1 MVREDYS
8 QSSLLTTL
16 VGKPT
21 DRYIKYDK
29 DIDTLKELTDQFG
42 KPNNRLHY
50 SIYPQIQNE
59 YQATLTQLEA
69 LDFYSPVVEVIGNIT
84 VSHRVNTPYN
94 DQGVIIN
101 DVGSELVST
110 TSTVVENT
118 FGTYEVVY
126 TARDGINED
135 TVVKRTVKVG
145 LPPDVTI
152 NGNNP
157 YFLQR
162 FDTFIDPGVTINDS
176 NSYLQSTTSTII
188 SGVEGVYTV
197 NYTVT
202 NPAFTEIFSR
212 EVRVVDTVAPVITIL
227 GDNPYTLE
235 RFDRYID
242 DGATVDQGSVLTN
255 TNLDDVQNTQIGS
268 FDVVYTAYD
277 GNSTTIETRTVN
289 VVDTVPPDLNILGGL
304 SVTLERFAEYVDL
317 GAETDLGSQI
327 TVDLSNVDNTL
338 PHGSTFDVVYTAS
351 DGNTLH
357 DVTQTRTVTIQ
368 DTTAP
373 SITLL
378 GDNPYFMEPSYN
390 FADLDPGYEVDLGTS
405 VSVNYSGI
413 DNTQAGVYD
422 VIYTASDGV
431 NQDVV
436 VTRSVE
442 VADRVPPIV
451 TILGDNPYTL
461 ERYDTYTDD
470 GATVDIGSTLV
481 STTST
486 VDNTEVGTYTVTY
499 EAADGVN
506 ENTIVTRTVNVVDT
520 NAPIVTLNNPEL
532 NPITLERFAVFADI
546 DPGIH
551 MAADQN
557 GTLVSVDISE
567 LDNTAQGT
575 YTVTYNVVDD
585 QNNSNLTTRGVTV
598 VDTVPPVVTL
608 REPNTPYTLER
619 FALWSEID
627 PGVDIDEGSY
637 IHSVSVNNTQ
647 IGVQTVTYDV
657 RDGTNI
663 TTVTRAITVSDTV
676 APVITVNP
684 PTSVTVERYSTYT
697 DLGATVDEGSEITN
711 VDTSSVDMTNV
722 GEYTVTYT
730 AYDGNTYSTATRTV
744 NVVDTT
750 GPSIILDDDH
760 PGEIYQVERY
770 STYVEPGASAGVFAV
785 TIDSSQ
791 VNTSIVGTYYVTY
804 TASDQ
809 YQNSTTVYRRVD
821 VIDTTGPVITLEYG
835 DPLSVNYT
843 IERYSTYI
851 DPGYST
857 DGGETVTVT
866 GTVDT
871 SVVGNYILNY
881 SATDDQDN
889 TTTVSRTVTVL
900 DTTGPVI
907 TLEKGDSEETTDYTV
922 ERYSTYTDPGYSADG
937 GETVT
942 LTSTVNM
949 SVVGN
954 YTVTY
959 SATDDQ
965 GNPSSVI
972 RNVYV
977 RDTTGPS
984 ITLSEFSQGTIDY
997 TLERFGTYVEPGVS
1011 AGIFSV
1017 SIDTS
1022 NIDASNVGTYYVTYT
1037 STDENNNTTTRTR
1050 TVYVV
1055 DTTPPVI
1062 TLNTPIS
1069 PTVQRYSVY
1078 TDPGATASGPD
1089 GTFNVTTV
1097 NNVDTSTVGTYTV
1110 TYTATDDYEN
1120 TSTATRTVTVEDTTG
1135 PVITLE
1141 EGDSPETTDYTV
1153 ERFTTYTDPG
1163 YSADGG
1169 ETVTLTSTVNMSVV
1183 GDYTVTYS
1191 ATDDQN
1197 NTSSVVR
1204 NVYVRDTTAPIVT
1217 IIGSNPDYVERGSN
1231 TPWVDAG
1238 SSSANEDI
1246 ESTTLVGTTTI
1257 KNPSNQVRS
1266 VINSSVLGDWTVTYV
1281 RSDGTNTGSNVRTV
1295 TVRDTISPTITILGD
1310 DPYYVEYNS
1319 NTWIDQGS
1327 SADETTTVSV
1337 AITDPNDIGRT
1348 EVSNTVIGTWLVT
1361 YTHTDVGLNTSSAT
1375 REVIVQDTVSPFVTI
1390 TGSNPYYVERGTGT
1404 WTDEGSSVTD
1414 ESTTTF
1420 TSRTIRNPSN
1430 VVKDSIDNTVIGDW
1444 EVTYV
1449 YTDIHQNTGSNVRIV
1464 TVQDTTGPTVSISGD
1479 NPYYVEYKSNTW
1491 TDQGSTATDYS
1502 TKSLTSVT
1510 IRNPSDVIKS
1520 SIDNTVIGDWTV
1532 TYLYTDDYNNEGSED
1547 RYVYVRDTTAP
1558 IVTIAGQNPYLIE
1571 KGSGVFNEPGTSYID
1586 HSSASLTSAT
1596 IRNPSNVEE
1605 QSINNELVGNWTI
1618 TYVYTDIHQNTG
1630 SNVRTVRV
1638 QDTDGPT
1645 VTVNP
1650 GNDVVQAYTGTW
1662 IDAGSSYSDASTATL
1677 TKTIRDPSQ
1686 TVRSSINNN
1695 VIGTWTVTYLYT
1707 DAYGN
1712 TGSAER
1718 SVVVSDTVGPV
1729 ITVNSG
1735 IDTIEAYTGSWT
1747 DAGSSATDS
1756 STPTY
1761 VGRTIIDPNNAS
1773 KASISNNIIGTWVV
1787 TYTYK
1792 DAYDNYS
1799 SATRNV
1805 FVLDRTGPT
1814 VSITG
1819 DNPYHVEFGTGT
1831 WTDQGSSASD
1841 GSTTTF
1847 TGRTIRNPYN
1857 LVDSSI
1863 VNTVIGDWRVTYVYT
1878 DLYGNTGS
1886 NYRIVRVQD
1895 TIKPVVTVLG
1905 NNPYYVEYNSGT
1917 WSDQGSSVSDES
1929 TTSFTQEVY
1938 NPGGTKVS
1946 SFSNGTLGDWKIRY
1960 IYTDVSGNVGYADR
1974 TVTVRDTIAPVVT
1987 VNGSNPY
1994 TMYTTDTYVEYWAT
2008 ADGGETVTRS
2018 GYLNTGTVGTYYY
2031 TYSATDSSGNTG
2043 SAVRTIVVDAPPS
2056 GCFSDKT
2063 RVIMSDYSVR
2073 NLRDVLVGDE
2083 LEGGIRVD
2091 AILQI
2096 RNIHSVPFYKLLDE
2110 NTGDY
2115 IYVTGSHMIKYGG
2128 EFIYVKD
2135 HPDSVIT
2142 DRVERT
2148 WLCLITD
2155 NHTIPIGGHI
2165 FWDWADMCDA
2175 CEKPV
2180 ISP

>member
-110 TSTVVENT
+110 TSTVDENT
-118 FGTYEVVY
+118 FGTYQVVY
-126 TARDGINED
+126 TATDGINED
-135 TVVKRTVKVG
+135 TVVKRIVKVG

-157 YFLQR
+157 YILQK

-188 SGVEGVYTV
+188 SDLEGVYTV

-212 EVRVVDTVAPVITIL
+212 EVRVVDTIAPVITIL

-242 DGATVDQGSVLTN
+242 AGATVDQGSVLTN

-289 VVDTVPPDLNILGGL
+289 VVDTVPPELNILGGL

-368 DTTAP
+368 DTIPP

-378 GDNPYFMEPSYN
+378 GDNPYFMEPDYN

-405 VSVNYSGI
+405 VSVNYSAINNIQSGL
-413 DNTQAGVYD
+413 YD

-436 VTRSVE
+436 VTRTVE

-461 ERYDTYTDD
+461 ERYDTYTDA

-486 VDNTEVGTYTVTY
+486 VDNTEVGSYTVTY

-532 NPITLERFAVFADI
+532 NPINLERFAVFADI

-551 MAADQN
+551 MTADQS

-585 QNNSNLTTRGVTV
+585 QNNSNLITRGVTV

-647 IGVQTVTYDV
+647 IGVQTATYDV

-750 GPSIILDDDH
+750 GPSIVLTDH
-760 PGEIYQVERY
+760 NPGEIYQVERY
-770 STYVEPGASAGVFAV
+770 STYVEPGASAGVFVV
-785 TIDSSQ
+785 TIDSTQ
-791 VNTSIVGTYYVTY
+791 VNTSTVGTYYVTY
-804 TASDQ
+804 TATDE
-809 YQNSTTVYRRVD
+809 YQNSTTMSRRVD
-821 VIDTTGPVITLEYG
+821 VVDTTGPVITL
-835 DPLSVNYT
+835 N
-843 IERYSTYI
+843 
-851 DPGYST
+851 
-857 DGGETVTVT
+857 DGNIG
-866 GTVDT
+866 
-871 SVVGNYILNY
+871 
-881 SATDDQDN
+881 
-889 TTTVSRTVTVL
+889 
-900 DTTGPVI
+900 
-907 TLEKGDSEETTDYTV
+907 TTDYTV

-942 LTSTVNM
+942 VTGTVNT

-954 YTVTY
+954 YTLTY

-965 GNPSSVI
+965 DNTSSVT
-972 RNVYV
+972 RLVTV
-977 RDTTGPS
+977 QDTTGPV
-984 ITLSEFSQGTIDY
+984 ITLSEFSPGTIDY
-997 TLERFGTYVEPGVS
+997 TLERFGTYVEPGAS

-1022 NIDASNVGTYYVTYT
+1022 NIDASNVGTYYVTYR
-1037 STDENNNTTTRTR
+1037 STDENDNTTTRTR

-1069 PTVQRYSVY
+1069 PTVERYSVY

-1089 GTFNVTTV
+1089 GTFNVTTTGEV
-1097 NNVDTSTVGTYTV
+1097 NT
-1110 TYTATDDYEN
+1110 
-1120 TSTATRTVTVEDTTG
+1120 
-1135 PVITLE
+1135 
-1141 EGDSPETTDYTV
+1141 
-1153 ERFTTYTDPG
+1153 
-1163 YSADGG
+1163 
-1169 ETVTLTSTVNMSVV
+1169 SVV
-1183 GDYTVTYS
+1183 GNYTLTYS
-1191 ATDDQN
+1191 ATDDQG

-1204 NVYVRDTTAPIVT
+1204 NVYVRDTNAPIVT
-1217 IIGSNPDYVERGSN
+1217 ILGSNPDYVERGSN
-1231 TPWVDAG
+1231 TAWVDPG

-1246 ESTTLVGTTTI
+1246 ESTTLVSTTI
-1257 KNPSNQVRS
+1257 RNPNDHVRS

-1310 DPYYVEYNS
+1310 NPYYVEYN
-1319 NTWIDQGS
+1319 TDIWLDQGS

-1337 AITDPNDIGRT
+1337 TITDPYEIGRS
-1348 EVSNTVIGTWLVT
+1348 EVSNTVIGTWIIT
-1361 YTHTDVGLNTSSAT
+1361 YTHTDVALNTSSAT
-1375 REVIVQDTVSPFVTI
+1375 REVIVRDTTDPVVTVTGSNPYYVELGTGTWTDQASSVTDESSASLTSTI
-1390 TGSNPYYVERGTGT
+1390 IRNPSNAVRSSIDNSVIGNWTVTYVYTDAHGNIGSAVRTVTVRDTTDPDVTVLGNNPYYVEFGTGTWTDQGSSVTDESSTSFTGMTIRNPSNAVRSSIDNSVIGNWTVTYVYTDAHGNIGSAVRTVTVRDTTDPVVTVTGSNPYYVERGTGT
-1404 WTDEGSSVTD
+1404 WTDQGSSATD
-1414 ESTTTF
+1414 ESSTTF
-1420 TSRTIRNPSN
+1420 IGITIRNPSN
-1430 VVKDSIDNTVIGDW
+1430 A
-1444 EVTYV
+1444 
-1449 YTDIHQNTGSNVRIV
+1449 VR
-1464 TVQDTTGPTVSISGD
+1464 
-1479 NPYYVEYKSNTW
+1479 
-1491 TDQGSTATDYS
+1491 
-1502 TKSLTSVT
+1502 
-1510 IRNPSDVIKS
+1510 S

-1532 TYLYTDDYNNEGSED
+1532 TYLYTD
-1547 RYVYVRDTTAP
+1547 A
-1558 IVTIAGQNPYLIE
+1558 
-1571 KGSGVFNEPGTSYID
+1571 
-1586 HSSASLTSAT
+1586 
-1596 IRNPSNVEE
+1596 
-1605 QSINNELVGNWTI
+1605 
-1618 TYVYTDIHQNTG
+1618 
-1630 SNVRTVRV
+1630 
-1638 QDTDGPT
+1638 
-1645 VTVNP
+1645 
-1650 GNDVVQAYTGTW
+1650 
-1662 IDAGSSYSDASTATL
+1662 
-1677 TKTIRDPSQ
+1677 
-1686 TVRSSINNN
+1686 
-1695 VIGTWTVTYLYT
+1695 
-1707 DAYGN
+1707 
-1712 TGSAER
+1712 
-1718 SVVVSDTVGPV
+1718 
-1729 ITVNSG
+1729 
-1735 IDTIEAYTGSWT
+1735 
-1747 DAGSSATDS
+1747 
-1756 STPTY
+1756 
-1761 VGRTIIDPNNAS
+1761 
-1773 KASISNNIIGTWVV
+1773 
-1787 TYTYK
+1787 
-1792 DAYDNYS
+1792 
-1799 SATRNV
+1799 
-1805 FVLDRTGPT
+1805 
-1814 VSITG
+1814 
-1819 DNPYHVEFGTGT
+1819 
-1831 WTDQGSSASD
+1831 
-1841 GSTTTF
+1841 
-1847 TGRTIRNPYN
+1847 
-1857 LVDSSI
+1857 
-1863 VNTVIGDWRVTYVYT
+1863 
-1878 DLYGNTGS
+1878 
-1886 NYRIVRVQD
+1886 
-1895 TIKPVVTVLG
+1895 
-1905 NNPYYVEYNSGT
+1905 
-1917 WSDQGSSVSDES
+1917 
-1929 TTSFTQEVY
+1929 
-1938 NPGGTKVS
+1938 
-1946 SFSNGTLGDWKIRY
+1946 
-1960 IYTDVSGNVGYADR
+1960 
-1974 TVTVRDTIAPVVT
+1974 
-1987 VNGSNPY
+1987 
-1994 TMYTTDTYVEYWAT
+1994 
-2008 ADGGETVTRS
+2008 
-2018 GYLNTGTVGTYYY
+2018 
-2031 TYSATDSSGNTG
+2031 
-2043 SAVRTIVVDAPPS
+2043 
-2056 GCFSDKT
+2056 
-2063 RVIMSDYSVR
+2063 
-2073 NLRDVLVGDE
+2073 
-2083 LEGGIRVD
+2083 
-2091 AILQI
+2091 
-2096 RNIHSVPFYKLLDE
+2096 
-2110 NTGDY
+2110 
-2115 IYVTGSHMIKYGG
+2115 
-2128 EFIYVKD
+2128 
-2135 HPDSVIT
+2135 
-2142 DRVERT
+2142 
-2148 WLCLITD
+2148 
-2155 NHTIPIGGHI
+2155 
-2165 FWDWADMCDA
+2165 
-2175 CEKPV
+2175 
-2180 ISP
+2180 

>member
-21 DRYIKYDK
+21 DRYKKYDK

-110 TSTVVENT
+110 TSTVDENT
-118 FGTYEVVY
+118 FGTYQVVY
-126 TARDGINED
+126 TATDGINED
-135 TVVKRTVKVG
+135 TVVKRIVKVG

-157 YFLQR
+157 YILQK

-188 SGVEGVYTV
+188 SDLEGVYTV

-212 EVRVVDTVAPVITIL
+212 EVRVVDTIAPVITIL

-242 DGATVDQGSVLTN
+242 AGATVDQGSVLTN

-289 VVDTVPPDLNILGGL
+289 VVDTVPPELNILGGL

-368 DTTAP
+368 DTIPP

-378 GDNPYFMEPSYN
+378 GDNPYFMEPDYN

-506 ENTIVTRTVNVVDT
+506 ENTIVTRTVNVLGT

-585 QNNSNLTTRGVTV
+585 QNNSNLITRGVTV

-821 VIDTTGPVITLEYG
+821 VIDSTGPVITLEYG

-881 SATDDQDN
+881 SATDDQYN

-922 ERYSTYTDPGYSADG
+922 ERYS
-937 GETVT
+937 
-942 LTSTVNM
+942 
-949 SVVGN
+949 
-954 YTVTY
+954 
-959 SATDDQ
+959 
-965 GNPSSVI
+965 
-972 RNVYV
+972 
-977 RDTTGPS
+977 
-984 ITLSEFSQGTIDY
+984 
-997 TLERFGTYVEPGVS
+997 
-1011 AGIFSV
+1011 
-1017 SIDTS
+1017 
-1022 NIDASNVGTYYVTYT
+1022 
-1037 STDENNNTTTRTR
+1037 
-1050 TVYVV
+1050 
-1055 DTTPPVI
+1055 
-1062 TLNTPIS
+1062 
-1069 PTVQRYSVY
+1069 
-1078 TDPGATASGPD
+1078 
-1089 GTFNVTTV
+1089 
-1097 NNVDTSTVGTYTV
+1097 
-1110 TYTATDDYEN
+1110 
-1120 TSTATRTVTVEDTTG
+1120 
-1135 PVITLE
+1135 
-1141 EGDSPETTDYTV
+1141 
-1153 ERFTTYTDPG
+1153 TYTDPG

-1257 KNPSNQVRS
+1257 RNPNDHVRS

-1310 DPYYVEYNS
+1310 DPCYVEYNS

-1695 VIGTWTVTYLYT
+1695 VIGTGTVTYLYT

-2043 SAVRTIVVDAPPS
+2043 SAVRTIYVEAPPS
-2056 GCFSDKT
+2056 GCFSDET
-2063 RVIMSDYSVR
+2063 CIIMSDYSVR

-2110 NTGDY
+2110 NTRDY
-2115 IYVTGSHMIKYGG
+2115 IYVTGSHKIKYGG
-2128 EFIYVKD
+2128 KFIYVKD

-2142 DRVERT
+2142 DRVEKT

-2180 ISP
+2180 ISS

>member
-750 GPSIILDDDH
+750 GPSIVLTDH
-760 PGEIYQVERY
+760 NPGEIYQVERY
-770 STYVEPGASAGVFAV
+770 STYVEPGASAGVFVV
-785 TIDSSQ
+785 TIDSTK
-791 VNTSIVGTYYVTY
+791 VNTSTVGTYYVTY

-809 YQNSTTVYRRVD
+809 YQNSTTMSRRVD
-821 VIDTTGPVITLEYG
+821 VVDTTGPVITL
-835 DPLSVNYT
+835 N
-843 IERYSTYI
+843 
-851 DPGYST
+851 
-857 DGGETVTVT
+857 DGNIG
-866 GTVDT
+866 
-871 SVVGNYILNY
+871 
-881 SATDDQDN
+881 
-889 TTTVSRTVTVL
+889 
-900 DTTGPVI
+900 
-907 TLEKGDSEETTDYTV
+907 TTDYTV

-942 LTSTVNM
+942 VTGTVNT

-954 YTVTY
+954 YTLTY

-965 GNPSSVI
+965 DNTSSVT
-972 RNVYV
+972 RLVTV
-977 RDTTGPS
+977 QDTTGPV
-984 ITLSEFSQGTIDY
+984 ITLSEFSPGTIDY
-997 TLERFGTYVEPGVS
+997 TLERFGTYVEPGASADGGETVTVTGTVNMSVVGNYTLTYSATDDQDNTSSVTRLVTVQDTTGPVITLNDGNTGTTDYTVERYSTYTDPGYSADGGETVTVTGTVNMSVVGNYTLTYSATDDQDNTSSVTRLVTVQDTTGPVITLSEFSPGTIDYTLERFGTYVEPGAS

-1022 NIDASNVGTYYVTYT
+1022 NIDASNVGTYYVTYR
-1037 STDENNNTTTRTR
+1037 STDENDNTTTRTR

-1069 PTVQRYSVY
+1069 PTVERYSVY

-1089 GTFNVTTV
+1089 GTFNVTTTGE
-1097 NNVDTSTVGTYTV
+1097 VDTSTVGTYTL
-1110 TYTATDDYEN
+1110 TYT
-1120 TSTATRTVTVEDTTG
+1120 
-1135 PVITLE
+1135 
-1141 EGDSPETTDYTV
+1141 
-1153 ERFTTYTDPG
+1153 
-1163 YSADGG
+1163 
-1169 ETVTLTSTVNMSVV
+1169 
-1183 GDYTVTYS
+1183 
-1191 ATDDQN
+1191 
-1197 NTSSVVR
+1197 
-1204 NVYVRDTTAPIVT
+1204 
-1217 IIGSNPDYVERGSN
+1217 
-1231 TPWVDAG
+1231 
-1238 SSSANEDI
+1238 
-1246 ESTTLVGTTTI
+1246 
-1257 KNPSNQVRS
+1257 
-1266 VINSSVLGDWTVTYV
+1266 
-1281 RSDGTNTGSNVRTV
+1281 
-1295 TVRDTISPTITILGD
+1295 
-1310 DPYYVEYNS
+1310 
-1319 NTWIDQGS
+1319 
-1327 SADETTTVSV
+1327 
-1337 AITDPNDIGRT
+1337 
-1348 EVSNTVIGTWLVT
+1348 
-1361 YTHTDVGLNTSSAT
+1361 
-1375 REVIVQDTVSPFVTI
+1375 
-1390 TGSNPYYVERGTGT
+1390 
-1404 WTDEGSSVTD
+1404 
-1414 ESTTTF
+1414 
-1420 TSRTIRNPSN
+1420 
-1430 VVKDSIDNTVIGDW
+1430 
-1444 EVTYV
+1444 
-1449 YTDIHQNTGSNVRIV
+1449 
-1464 TVQDTTGPTVSISGD
+1464 
-1479 NPYYVEYKSNTW
+1479 
-1491 TDQGSTATDYS
+1491 
-1502 TKSLTSVT
+1502 
-1510 IRNPSDVIKS
+1510 
-1520 SIDNTVIGDWTV
+1520 
-1532 TYLYTDDYNNEGSED
+1532 
-1547 RYVYVRDTTAP
+1547 
-1558 IVTIAGQNPYLIE
+1558 
-1571 KGSGVFNEPGTSYID
+1571 
-1586 HSSASLTSAT
+1586 
-1596 IRNPSNVEE
+1596 
-1605 QSINNELVGNWTI
+1605 
-1618 TYVYTDIHQNTG
+1618 
-1630 SNVRTVRV
+1630 
-1638 QDTDGPT
+1638 
-1645 VTVNP
+1645 
-1650 GNDVVQAYTGTW
+1650 
-1662 IDAGSSYSDASTATL
+1662 
-1677 TKTIRDPSQ
+1677 
-1686 TVRSSINNN
+1686 
-1695 VIGTWTVTYLYT
+1695 
-1707 DAYGN
+1707 
-1712 TGSAER
+1712 
-1718 SVVVSDTVGPV
+1718 
-1729 ITVNSG
+1729 
-1735 IDTIEAYTGSWT
+1735 
-1747 DAGSSATDS
+1747 
-1756 STPTY
+1756 
-1761 VGRTIIDPNNAS
+1761 
-1773 KASISNNIIGTWVV
+1773 
-1787 TYTYK
+1787 
-1792 DAYDNYS
+1792 
-1799 SATRNV
+1799 
-1805 FVLDRTGPT
+1805 
-1814 VSITG
+1814 
-1819 DNPYHVEFGTGT
+1819 
-1831 WTDQGSSASD
+1831 
-1841 GSTTTF
+1841 
-1847 TGRTIRNPYN
+1847 
-1857 LVDSSI
+1857 
-1863 VNTVIGDWRVTYVYT
+1863 
-1878 DLYGNTGS
+1878 
-1886 NYRIVRVQD
+1886 
-1895 TIKPVVTVLG
+1895 
-1905 NNPYYVEYNSGT
+1905 
-1917 WSDQGSSVSDES
+1917 
-1929 TTSFTQEVY
+1929 
-1938 NPGGTKVS
+1938 
-1946 SFSNGTLGDWKIRY
+1946 
-1960 IYTDVSGNVGYADR
+1960 
-1974 TVTVRDTIAPVVT
+1974 
-1987 VNGSNPY
+1987 
-1994 TMYTTDTYVEYWAT
+1994 
-2008 ADGGETVTRS
+2008 
-2018 GYLNTGTVGTYYY
+2018 
-2031 TYSATDSSGNTG
+2031 
-2043 SAVRTIVVDAPPS
+2043 
-2056 GCFSDKT
+2056 
-2063 RVIMSDYSVR
+2063 
-2073 NLRDVLVGDE
+2073 
-2083 LEGGIRVD
+2083 
-2091 AILQI
+2091 
-2096 RNIHSVPFYKLLDE
+2096 
-2110 NTGDY
+2110 
-2115 IYVTGSHMIKYGG
+2115 
-2128 EFIYVKD
+2128 
-2135 HPDSVIT
+2135 
-2142 DRVERT
+2142 
-2148 WLCLITD
+2148 
-2155 NHTIPIGGHI
+2155 
-2165 FWDWADMCDA
+2165 
-2175 CEKPV
+2175 
-2180 ISP
+2180 

>member
-21 DRYIKYDK
+21 DRYKKYDK
-29 DIDTLKELTDQFG
+29 DIDTLKQLTDQFG

-188 SGVEGVYTV
+188 YGVEGVYTV

-289 VVDTVPPDLNILGGL
+289 VVDTVPPELNILGGL

-368 DTTAP
+368 DTIPP

-405 VSVNYSGI
+405 VSVNYSAINNIQSGL
-413 DNTQAGVYD
+413 YD

-436 VTRSVE
+436 VTRTVE

-461 ERYDTYTDD
+461 ERYDTYTDA

-486 VDNTEVGTYTVTY
+486 VDNTEVGSYTVTY

-532 NPITLERFAVFADI
+532 NPINLERFAVFADI

-551 MAADQN
+551 MTADQS

-585 QNNSNLTTRGVTV
+585 QNNSNLITRGVTV

-663 TTVTRAITVSDTV
+663 TTVIRAITVSDTF

-821 VIDTTGPVITLEYG
+821 VIDSTGPVITLEYG

-965 GNPSSVI
+965 GNTSSVI

-1069 PTVQRYSVY
+1069 PTVERYSVY

-1089 GTFNVTTV
+1089 GTFNVTTTGE
-1097 NNVDTSTVGTYTV
+1097 VDTSTVGTYTL
-1110 TYTATDDYEN
+1110 TYTATDDYN
-1120 TSTATRTVTVEDTTG
+1120 NYSTATRTVTVQDTTG
-1135 PVITLE
+1135 PVITLA
-1141 EGDSPETTDYTV
+1141 EGDSETTDYTV

-1163 YSADGG
+1163 YSVDGG
-1169 ETVTLTSTVNMSVV
+1169 ETVTITGTVNTSVV
-1183 GDYTVTYS
+1183 GDYTLTYS
-1191 ATDDQN
+1191 ATDDQG

-1204 NVYVRDTTAPIVT
+1204 NVYVRDTNAPIVT
-1217 IIGSNPDYVERGSN
+1217 ILGSNPDYVERGSN
-1231 TPWVDAG
+1231 TAWVDPG

-1246 ESTTLVGTTTI
+1246 ESTTLVSTTI
-1257 KNPSNQVRS
+1257 RNPNDHVRS

-1310 DPYYVEYNS
+1310 NPYYVEYN
-1319 NTWIDQGS
+1319 TDIWIDQGS

-1337 AITDPNDIGRT
+1337 TITDPYEIGRS
-1348 EVSNTVIGTWLVT
+1348 EVSNTVIGTWIIT
-1361 YTHTDVGLNTSSAT
+1361 YTHTDVALNTSSAT
-1375 REVIVQDTVSPFVTI
+1375 REVIVRDTTDPVVTV
-1390 TGSNPYYVERGTGT
+1390 TGSNPYYVELGTGT
-1404 WTDEGSSVTD
+1404 WTDQGSSVTD
-1414 ESTTTF
+1414 ESSASL
-1420 TSRTIRNPSN
+1420 TSTIIRNPSN
-1430 VVKDSIDNTVIGDW
+1430 AVRSSIDNSVIGNW
-1444 EVTYV
+1444 TVTYV
-1449 YTDIHQNTGSNVRIV
+1449 YTDDYNNEGSAVRTV
-1464 TVQDTTGPTVSISGD
+1464 TVRDTTDRVVTVLGN
-1479 NPYYVEYKSNTW
+1479 NPYYVELGTGTW
-1491 TDQGSTATDYS
+1491 TDQGSSVTDES
-1502 TKSLTSVT
+1502 SASLTST
-1510 IRNPSDVIKS
+1510 IIRNPSNAVAS

-1532 TYLYTDDYNNEGSED
+1532 TYLYTDDYNNEGS
-1547 RYVYVRDTTAP
+1547 A
-1558 IVTIAGQNPYLIE
+1558 
-1571 KGSGVFNEPGTSYID
+1571 
-1586 HSSASLTSAT
+1586 
-1596 IRNPSNVEE
+1596 
-1605 QSINNELVGNWTI
+1605 
-1618 TYVYTDIHQNTG
+1618 
-1630 SNVRTVRV
+1630 VRTVTV
-1638 QDTDGPT
+1638 QDT
-1645 VTVNP
+1645 
-1650 GNDVVQAYTGTW
+1650 
-1662 IDAGSSYSDASTATL
+1662 
-1677 TKTIRDPSQ
+1677 
-1686 TVRSSINNN
+1686 
-1695 VIGTWTVTYLYT
+1695 
-1707 DAYGN
+1707 
-1712 TGSAER
+1712 
-1718 SVVVSDTVGPV
+1718 
-1729 ITVNSG
+1729 
-1735 IDTIEAYTGSWT
+1735 
-1747 DAGSSATDS
+1747 
-1756 STPTY
+1756 
-1761 VGRTIIDPNNAS
+1761 
-1773 KASISNNIIGTWVV
+1773 
-1787 TYTYK
+1787 
-1792 DAYDNYS
+1792 
-1799 SATRNV
+1799 
-1805 FVLDRTGPT
+1805 TGPT
-1814 VSITG
+1814 VSISG
-1819 DNPYHVEFGTGT
+1819 DNPYYVERGTGT
-1831 WTDQGSSASD
+1831 WTDQGSSATDES
-1841 GSTTTF
+1841 STTF
-1847 TGRTIRNPYN
+1847 IGITIRNPSN
-1857 LVDSSI
+1857 AVRSSI
-1863 VNTVIGDWRVTYVYT
+1863 DNTVIGDWTVTYLYTDAHNNEGSAVRTVTVRDTTDPVVTVTGSNPYYVEYNSGTWTDQGSSVSDFSTTTNTQEIYNPTGTKVSSFSNGTLGNWTIRYIYTDAYGNSGYADRTVTVQDTTGPTVSISGDNPYYVEYGTGAWTNQGSSATDDLGVSLTNTIIRNPDGEEESPIDNTFLGDWTVTYVYT
-1878 DLYGNTGS
+1878 DDEGNTGS
-1886 NYRIVRVQD
+1886 AVRTVTVQD
-1895 TIKPVVTVLG
+1895 TTDPVVTVTGSNPYYVELGTGTWTDEGSSATDESSTTFIGITIRNPNGEVESSIDNTVIGDWTVTYVYTDAHNNEGSVVRTVTVQDTTDPVVTVTG

-1917 WSDQGSSVSDES
+1917 WTDQGSSVSDFS
-1929 TTSFTQEVY
+1929 TTTQTQEIY
-1938 NPGGTKVS
+1938 NPSGTKVT
-1946 SFSNGTLGDWKIRY
+1946 SFSNGALGDWTIRY
-1960 IYTDVSGNVGYADR
+1960 IYTDDAGNVGSADR
-1974 TVTVRDTIAPVVT
+1974 TVTVQDTTDPVVT
-1987 VNGSNPY
+1987 VTGSNPY
-1994 TMYTTDTYVEYWAT
+1994 YVERGTGTWINEGSSAT
-2008 ADGGETVTRS
+2008 ADS
-2018 GYLNTGTVGTYYY
+2018 GDT
-2031 TYSATDSSGNTG
+2031 
-2043 SAVRTIVVDAPPS
+2043 
-2056 GCFSDKT
+2056 
-2063 RVIMSDYSVR
+2063 
-2073 NLRDVLVGDE
+2073 
-2083 LEGGIRVD
+2083 
-2091 AILQI
+2091 
-2096 RNIHSVPFYKLLDE
+2096 
-2110 NTGDY
+2110 
-2115 IYVTGSHMIKYGG
+2115 
-2128 EFIYVKD
+2128 
-2135 HPDSVIT
+2135 
-2142 DRVERT
+2142 
-2148 WLCLITD
+2148 
-2155 NHTIPIGGHI
+2155 
-2165 FWDWADMCDA
+2165 
-2175 CEKPV
+2175 
-2180 ISP
+2180 